1 MRRQDRALGRKLS
14 WRQLGY
20 NLITSVRALRRCT
33 EEVCAM
39 RIQTGQLVS
48 LGYGR
53 YVRSDEIVAVEPITE
68 GRGPGRR
75 CLVWVRGVPDPIV
88 ASRSQAAI
96 IEDMVTPA
104 ETIAGAPPGAIRGV
118 VPRKARPAPPSRAV
132 AAKAPARARKAR
144 PTRTRRPRSG

>member
-1 MRRQDRALGRKLS
+1 
-14 WRQLGY
+14 
-20 NLITSVRALRRCT
+20 
-33 EEVCAM
+33 M

-104 ETIAGAPPGAIRGV
+104 EPVAGAAAAIRGA
-118 VPRKARPAPPSRAV
+118 VPRKPRGAPPSRAV
-132 AAKAPARARKAR
+132 AAKAPGRARKAAPAR
-144 PTRTRRPRSG
+144 AGGGKGTARRR

>member
-1 MRRQDRALGRKLS
+1 
-14 WRQLGY
+14 
-20 NLITSVRALRRCT
+20 
-33 EEVCAM
+33 M

-104 ETIAGAPPGAIRGV
+104 EPVAGAAAAIRGV
-118 VPRKARPAPPSRAV
+118 VPRGGRAGAPRGGRGAPAPRAV
-132 AAKAPARARKAR
+132 PTAPRRGTRKPVSARGK
-144 PTRTRRPRSG
+144 RPRSR

>member
-1 MRRQDRALGRKLS
+1 
-14 WRQLGY
+14 
-20 NLITSVRALRRCT
+20 
-33 EEVCAM
+33 M

-88 ASRSQAAI
+88 ASRSQASI
-96 IEDMVTPA
+96 IDEMVTPA
-104 ETIAGAPPGAIRGV
+104 ESATGALPPGARAAAT
-118 VPRKARPAPPSRAV
+118 RKLRPAATRAKTPARRIP
-132 AAKAPARARKAR
+132 AAKAPTKRG
-144 PTRTRRPRSG
+144 RSKR

>member
-1 MRRQDRALGRKLS
+1 
-14 WRQLGY
+14 
-20 NLITSVRALRRCT
+20 
-33 EEVCAM
+33 M
-39 RIQTGQLVS
+39 RIQSGQLVT

-96 IEDMVTPA
+96 IAEMTTPA
-104 ETIAGAPPGAIRGV
+104 ESPGGGGAGARGGMV
-118 VPRKARPAPPSRAV
+118 RGLRDA
-132 AAKAPARARKAR
+132 
-144 PTRTRRPRSG
+144 RTRRPPAARASKRARATAGAGKARAKGGPRRG

>member
-1 MRRQDRALGRKLS
+1 
-14 WRQLGY
+14 
-20 NLITSVRALRRCT
+20 
-33 EEVCAM
+33 M

-96 IEDMVTPA
+96 IAEMTTPA
-104 ETIAGAPPGAIRGV
+104 ESVAGGAAPSARGAASR
-118 VPRKARPAPPSRAV
+118 PSKATA
-132 AAKAPARARKAR
+132 
-144 PTRTRRPRSG
+144 TRTRLRATAKPAVRRAAKPVRRRR